1 MNFLYMLLA
10 TTWMNFEDI
19 LNKISQTEKGKYY
32 MIPLIQST
40 YSYEVYED
48 KRTVVLD
55 RWLSHYDHLIFFQM
69 TQVQFPA
76 SMLGSSKLSVT
87 LSIGDPMLSS
97 GFHGYIYKSGMHSH
111 RHTDKPK
118 TKDF

>member
-1 MNFLYMLLA
+1 M
-10 TTWMNFEDI
+10 T
-19 LNKISQTEKGKYY
+19 
-32 MIPLIQST
+32 PLIQGT
-40 YSYEVYED
+40 YSYQVYGDNSSAGEMAQPLWSLN
-48 KRTVVLD
+48 VLPND
-55 RWLSHYDHLIFFQM
+55 PSS
-69 TQVQFPA
+69 VP
-76 SMLGSSKLSVT
+76 SMLGNSKLSVT

>member
-19 LNKISQTEKGKYY
+19 LNKISQTEMGKYC
-32 MIPLIQST
+32 MIPFIQ
-40 YSYEVYED
+40 
-48 KRTVVLD
+48 RTVVLE
-55 RWLSHYDHLIFFQM
+55 RWLSHYDHLMFFQM

-111 RHTDKPK
+111 RHTDKPQ